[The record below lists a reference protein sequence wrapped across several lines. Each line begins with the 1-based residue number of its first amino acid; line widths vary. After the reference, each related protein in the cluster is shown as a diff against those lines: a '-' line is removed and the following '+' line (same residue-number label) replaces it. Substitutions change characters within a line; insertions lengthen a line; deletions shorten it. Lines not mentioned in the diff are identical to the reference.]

1 MQSHVEAGFVVG
13 RPFATIGEYDF
24 GDNSEMTHDLVGLG
38 GEMIHSRLTSPPAE
52 AYALHRRLSGAFL
65 RLCSPLLAGPLSD
78 TVVPGQLHGSSARE
92 PMARRLGRGR
102 SFTEENCRIWDLARV
117 RRSFSGELGDSCGSS
132 VVKPVRRLG

>member
-65 RLCSPLLAGPLSD
+65 AAMKLRSRIDCREMLLQQLEPALA
-78 TVVPGQLHGSSARE
+78 PGLRTGT
-92 PMARRLGRGR
+92 G
-102 SFTEENCRIWDLARV
+102 
-117 RRSFSGELGDSCGSS
+117 
-132 VVKPVRRLG
+132 